1 MYVCIL
7 AHAYT
12 GSHTCACV
20 QNVQILL
27 PEDVVCTYDLG
38 ADESCCSRP
47 LTRSCC
53 TPDAPCIPEDAFGAD
68 IGPKSV
74 SRFVAAL
81 QDCNCIFWNGPMGKF
96 ELPAYANGTEELA
109 LGMAAMTKA
118 GAITM
123 IGGATYLPRIR
134 AQPHVASVR
143 PHTCTHSLQ
152 ALPAHVAHTTSRC

>member
-1 MYVCIL
+1 MY
-7 AHAYT
+7 
-12 GSHTCACV
+12 TCACV

-53 TPDAPCIPEDAFGAD
+53 TPDAPCIPEDASGAD

-74 SRFVAAL
+74 SRFVDAL
-81 QDCNCIFWNGPMGKF
+81 QECKCIFWNGPMGKF

-109 LGMAAMTKA
+109 LAMAAMTKA
-118 GAITM
+118 GATTI
-123 IGGATYLPRIR
+123 IGGATYSPPVPARSCVC
-134 AQPHVASVR
+134 P
-143 PHTCTHSLQ
+143 
-152 ALPAHVAHTTSRC
+152 PAHLYTIVACGVSSCCAHNVPLLSLRKVARA